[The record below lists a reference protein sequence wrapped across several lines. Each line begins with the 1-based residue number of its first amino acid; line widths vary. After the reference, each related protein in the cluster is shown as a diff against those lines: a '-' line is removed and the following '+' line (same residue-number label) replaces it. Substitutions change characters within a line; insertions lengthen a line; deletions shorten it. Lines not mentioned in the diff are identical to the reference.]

1 MIAITIVS
9 NREVL
14 HGHPFYLLI
23 AHNIVNKTLKL
34 SFENL
39 RPAIFFN
46 FHYRVIHCN
55 IPPDSGH
62 EVTTKLLLKHNLTH
76 AHSGTIDILHPP
88 FLERG
93 NLYTD
98 TKKIQKY

>member
-1 MIAITIVS
+1 MWQQIFLLYNKLMNSPDSYAMAICV
-9 NREVL
+9 
-14 HGHPFYLLI
+14 
-23 AHNIVNKTLKL
+23 A
-34 SFENL
+34 
-39 RPAIFFN
+39 
-46 FHYRVIHCN
+46 HCN

-98 TKKIQKY
+98 TKKNKSIEYTST